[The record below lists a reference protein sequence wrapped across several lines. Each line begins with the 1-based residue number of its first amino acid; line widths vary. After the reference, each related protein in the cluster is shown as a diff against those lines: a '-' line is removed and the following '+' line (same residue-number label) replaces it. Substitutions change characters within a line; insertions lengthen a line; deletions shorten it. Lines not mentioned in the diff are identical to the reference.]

1 VDHVE
6 IGDDVIVGAQAG
18 VSKDIPA
25 RSVVL
30 GSPAVPHQEF
40 KRQLAAFAR
49 LPEMRRLVQTLETRI
64 AALEAQLPAPPDA

>member
-30 GSPAVPHQEF
+30 GAPAVPHQEF
-40 KRQLAAFAR
+40 KRQLAAVAR
-49 LPEMRRLVQTLETRI
+49 LPEMRRLVQALEERMAALETR
-64 AALEAQLPAPPDA
+64 LPPPGA